1 MTRDSNSHYVTATI
15 AMPKLNQTK
24 RKLKRMDSSSLMNDS
39 NRSHNKLNKATSA
52 AAAAAATAAVA
63 LNRKIVFEI
72 YTQSQ
77 EGALRSTTN
86 NSNEM
91 PLTVMRIVPP
101 NHRRNEYHAIN
112 NNNHEAPPVPL
123 LRHSSVPKRKE
134 LKLTII
140 PIPTIVTATAA
151 ALSPSTANTAI
162 TTPSPPSIAI
172 KPNAFIRNLFDT
184 LRPSKSRSGFYSP
197 TRDMPPI
204 GNMAL
209 QLSTNVDVDVD
220 GEDDDEIE
228 VANNDVRRNEGDG
241 SISNSSMKHVGQNAL
256 EDELSAYMQEIHER
270 EKR

>member
-1 MTRDSNSHYVTATI
+1 MTRDSHSHYVTATI
-15 AMPKLNQTK
+15 ATPKLNQTK
-24 RKLKRMDSSSLMNDS
+24 RKLKRMDSSLMNDS
-39 NRSHNKLNKATSA
+39 NRNHNQLNKATSA
-52 AAAAAATAAVA
+52 AAAAAAVA

-86 NSNEM
+86 SSNQM
-91 PLTVMRIVPP
+91 PLTVMKILPP
-101 NHRRNEYHAIN
+101 NHRQNEFHAIN
-112 NNNHEAPPVPL
+112 NNNHEAPPAQL
-123 LRHSSVPKRKE
+123 LRHSSVPIRKE

-162 TTPSPPSIAI
+162 STPSPPSITM
-172 KPNAFIRNLFDT
+172 KPIAFIRNLFDS

-197 TRDMPPI
+197 TRDLSPI
-204 GNMAL
+204 GEIAL
-209 QLSTNVDVDVD
+209 QLSTNVDVDD
-220 GEDDDEIE
+220 GDGTD
-228 VANNDVRRNEGDG
+228 VANDVRRKEQLSGDEGDG

-256 EDELSAYMQEIHER
+256 EDELSAYMQEIRER